1 VIEYLRLAFATVLVL
16 VPGRL
21 IARSFGQRST
31 STTLAWGM
39 AAIFVAWAIVFT
51 VHGTIW
57 LAVLVLVVIG
67 VAASVVAR
75 RRGRGRKITLRP
87 HGHGTVLLG
96 GVFLGMLL
104 WHVAGIVSGDG
115 LFHLHRVRMLT
126 DLNDLHLRS
135 VDEFK
140 DGGLHPGYAFPLWHG
155 FLALVSKLSGLDP
168 TIVVQH
174 EASLLVPLACAV
186 GWEAGVAVFGTSG
199 GGFAV
204 VAGQL
209 ALYCFAAG
217 HGGSYTS
224 LALPATAARQLLVP
238 VCIALFFGYTSSRRW
253 PLAAALAAAF
263 GALALTHVTYALFA
277 LIPLGA
283 YAVVRLGEWRTSAV
297 ALTAALVPTLGT
309 VLWLRPIVDETLSH
323 NPKAGAL
330 KTGLAQYASE
340 LDVSST
346 HSYHLAPEVIG
357 RTGAVAVLALLLV
370 PLAGFAVRRSWGA
383 FVLAGSVSVLA
394 LMLVPVLFTHFSDAV
409 SLSQSR
415 RAAGFVPFVFA
426 FAGGLALLAR
436 SIMVIPAAFIVG
448 VVFQELWPG
457 DFGYGLEHG
466 GPALAT
472 WIAFVGGAAAL
483 LLGLLLRRRSPRERY
498 GVAAFAAFAFVIPV
512 ALHSFSHW
520 SARVTYDKDALPPA
534 LVRELKS
541 VPARSVIIAPVQMSY
556 RILAAAP
563 VYVVAAPVAHVADTR
578 ANRPYQRVQDVNHW
592 VATGDPVIPRVYGA
606 TWEVRGGHLYR
617 LTS

>member
-16 VPGRL
+16 APGSL

-51 VHGTIW
+51 IHGTVW
-57 LAVLVLVVIG
+57 LAVLLLLVIG
-67 VAASVVAR
+67 VAAGMVAR

-87 HGHGTVLLG
+87 HGHGTVLALG
-96 GVFLGMLL
+96 AFLGMLL

-126 DLNDLHLRS
+126 DLGDLHLRS

-204 VAGQL
+204 VAGQV

-238 VCIALFFGYTSSRRW
+238 VCIALFFGYVSSRRW
-253 PLAAALAAAF
+253 PLAVALAAAF
-263 GALALTHVTYALFA
+263 GALALVHVTYALFA
-277 LIPLGA
+277 LLPLAA
-283 YAVVRLGEWRTSAV
+283 YAVVRLSEWRASAV
-297 ALTAALVPTLGT
+297 ALAAAIVPTLGT

-323 NPKAGAL
+323 NPGAGAL
-330 KTGLAQYASE
+330 KTGLEQYASE
-340 LDVSST
+340 LDVSSL
-346 HSYHLAPEVIG
+346 HSYHLAPEVVG

-370 PLAGFAVRRSWGA
+370 PLAGLAVRKPWGA
-383 FVLAGSVSVLA
+383 FVLGGTVSVLA

-415 RAAGFVPFVFA
+415 RAAGFVPFAFA

-436 SIMVIPAAFIVG
+436 SIVVIPVAFLVG
-448 VVFQELWPG
+448 VAFQELWPV

-466 GPALAT
+466 GPAAAT

-483 LLGLLLRRRSPRERY
+483 VVGLVRRRPAPRERY
-498 GVAAFAAFAFVIPV
+498 GIAALAACAFVVPV

-520 SARVTYDKDALPPA
+520 SPLVTSDKYALSPA
-534 LVRELKS
+534 LKRELKS
-541 VPARSVIIAPVQMSY
+541 VPPRSVIIAPVAMSY

-563 VYVVAAPVAHVADTR
+563 VYVVAAPPAHVANTK
-578 ANRPYQRVQDVNHW
+578 ANRPYQRVRDVNRW
-592 VATGDPVIPRVYGA
+592 LATGDPAIPREYGA
-606 TWEVRGGHLYR
+606 TWAVRGGHLYP
-617 LTS
+617 LHL